1 MVSKFRIQFHKFV
14 LALLVAAAALLST
27 ATAQRIT
34 VLTHGSFSLPTE
46 VIDGFTAATGIEVVF
61 LPAGDAGEALNR
73 ALLTKARPVG
83 DLLFGVDDS
92 LLERARHE
100 GIFLPYRSPA
110 LDGVPAEYRFA
121 ADDLVTPVDV
131 GWVIPNIDVAWFEE
145 RALALPETLEQLA
158 DPEYADLL
166 VVQNAATSSPGLAFL
181 LATVARFGDA
191 AAGIEGIAPYAGGD
205 WLDFWADLRDN
216 GVEVS
221 DGWTDAYYTL
231 FSHYGGTRPVV
242 VSYLTSPAAEVIFA
256 EEPLAAP
263 PTANLACEGCA
274 YQQIEAIGILA
285 GTEQRAAA
293 EAFIDYMLSLAVQE
307 AIPMEMFVHPV
318 LAAAELPAEFVE
330 FATVEPGVTAP
341 SVPSEVIQAN
351 QQRWLAEWTA
361 VVLQGRTPESARRC
375 RATKRRRA
383 GRALPTAPG
392 ADTYRA
398 RATGSASSAGAA
410 ALPSSGMTGN
420 TSFSVPLA
428 TTRPSS
434 STITRSARSS
444 AARR

>member
-1 MVSKFRIQFHKFV
+1 MSGNRIPAV
-14 LALLVAAAALLST
+14 RTLLNLLALVALTLLGSAA
-27 ATAQRIT
+27 AQRIT
-34 VLTHGSFSLPTE
+34 VLTHSSFSLPTE
-46 VIDGFTAATGIEVVF
+46 VIEEFTASTGIEVVF

-73 ALLTKARPVG
+73 AILTKARPVG

-92 LLERARHE
+92 LLERARFE

-110 LDGVPAEYRFA
+110 LDGVPEEYRFA

-145 RALALPETLEQLA
+145 RGLPLPETLEELA
-158 DPEYADLL
+158 SPEYEDLL

-191 AAGIEGIAPYAGGD
+191 SAGIEGIAPYQGGD

-256 EEPLAAP
+256 EEPLATP
-263 PTANLACEGCA
+263 PTANLECEGCA
-274 YQQIEAIGILA
+274 YRQIEAIGILA
-285 GTEQRAAA
+285 GTQQRAAA
-293 EAFIDYMLSLAVQE
+293 EQFIDFMLSPQVQE
-307 AIPMEMFVHPV
+307 AIPLEMFVHPV
-318 LAAAELPAEFVE
+318 LASAELPPEFVE
-330 FATVEPGVTAP
+330 FAQVAPGVTAP
-341 SVPSEVIQAN
+341 QVPAGVIQAN

-361 VVLQGRTPESARRC
+361 VVLQGQTPE
-375 RATKRRRA
+375 
-383 GRALPTAPG
+383 
-392 ADTYRA
+392 
-398 RATGSASSAGAA
+398 
-410 ALPSSGMTGN
+410 
-420 TSFSVPLA
+420 
-428 TTRPSS
+428 
-434 STITRSARSS
+434 